1 MKRSLAVLLCG
12 CLLGFLGAGCGSGGP
27 PAPLALEQIPAAINK
42 AFATAKP
49 EHKEL
54 ADRAV
59 SALQGKETG
68 KALLVIQGLCGV
80 PELTKEQRAVATRA
94 VLALNEELR
103 AAAARGDKD
112 AAEFL
117 RMRQANK

>member
-1 MKRSLAVLLCG
+1 MKQSLAVLLCG
-12 CLLGFLGAGCGSGGP
+12 GLLVCFGAGCGSGGP
-27 PAPLALEQIPAAINK
+27 PAPLALDQIPAAITK
-42 AFATAKP
+42 GFATAKP

-59 SALQGKETG
+59 SALQAKETG

-80 PELTKEQRAVATRA
+80 PELTKAQRAVATRA
-94 VLALNEELR
+94 LLALNEELQ
-103 AAAARGDKD
+103 AAAARGDKE

-117 RMRQANK
+117 RVRQANK